1 LWGAGT
7 QDSHLASPPRIT
19 PDRLN
24 DRRTDAAHEGHDG
37 GSRLSRAAAL
47 VFVVAAVAVVAL
59 ILFGTQDGYRV
70 KAVFQ
75 NGGQLVKGNQVHVG
89 GRAVGSITGIKVTD
103 DGRAEVEMELEEF
116 DPLHEGTS
124 AVIRAPSLSGIAN
137 RYVSLQLGP
146 NDNEEIG
153 DGGYI
158 QTERAQAPVD
168 LDQLFNTLDPAT
180 RRGLQQIVQGS
191 ATQLQ
196 EEGGRSKARQAS
208 QSLRYLNPALSTTS
222 ELTRELVRDRAVFE
236 AFLRDTSRTV
246 GAIAERRDD
255 LAQLIGNA
263 NATTRAIGD
272 ENVAL
277 DRALVALPG
286 TLRKANTTFVN
297 LRSTLDDLDVLV
309 EESKP
314 ASRDLA
320 RFFRELRP
328 LVRESRPTIHD
339 LRLAIARRG
348 PNNDLTDLTRKQP
361 ALTRLAGPIF
371 ENNRAFLIFFQ
382 PVVDYIRGYTPDLA
396 GWLTKFGQGAANYDA
411 NGHFARIQPLFNPFS
426 LSNPAAGPVL
436 EAAPPARRNNFL
448 ETQQSEKCPGGAAQ
462 YPPDGSA
469 PFRGDPSQSQIEC
482 DPESEPPG
490 P

>member
-1 LWGAGT
+1 VA
-7 QDSHLASPPRIT
+7 
-19 PDRLN
+19 
-24 DRRTDAAHEGHDG
+24 
-37 GSRLSRAAAL
+37 
-47 VFVVAAVAVVAL
+47 AAVAVVAL
-59 ILFGTQDGYRV
+59 VLFGTQGGYRV
-70 KAVFQ
+70 KAVFP
-75 NGGQLVKGNQVHVG
+75 NGGQLVKGDQVHVG
-89 GRAVGSITGIKVTD
+89 GRVVGSITGIRVTD
-103 DGRAEVEMELEEF
+103 DGRAEVEMEIDEF

-146 NDNEEIG
+146 NSGEEIG
-153 DGGYI
+153 DGDYI
-158 QTERAQAPVD
+158 EAERLQAPVD
-168 LDQLFNTLDPAT
+168 LDQLFNTLDPDT

-196 EEGGRSKARQAS
+196 EEDGRSKARQAS
-208 QSLRYLNPALSTTS
+208 RSLLYLNPALSTTS

-246 GAIAERRDD
+246 GSIAERRDD
-255 LAQLIGNA
+255 LAALVGNA
-263 NATTRAIGD
+263 NATARAIGD
-272 ENVAL
+272 ENEAL
-277 DRALVALPG
+277 DRALAATPD

-314 ASRDLA
+314 ATRDLA
-320 RFFRELRP
+320 PFLRALRP
-328 LVRESRPTIHD
+328 LVRESRPTIRD
-339 LRLAIARRG
+339 LRLTIRRRG
-348 PNNDLTDLTRKQP
+348 ANNDLTDLTRKQP

-371 ENNRAFLIFFQ
+371 ERNRAALVFLQ
-382 PVVDYIRGYTPDLA
+382 PVIDYIRAYTPDLA
-396 GWLTKFGQGAANYDA
+396 GWITKFGQGASPYDA
-411 NGHFARIQPLFNPFS
+411 NGHYARIQPLFNPFS
-426 LSNPAAGPVL
+426 LTDSPAGPVL

-448 ETQQSEKCPGGAAQ
+448 ETGQSQKCPGGAAQ

-469 PFRGDPSQSQIEC
+469 PFRGDPTQSEIEC